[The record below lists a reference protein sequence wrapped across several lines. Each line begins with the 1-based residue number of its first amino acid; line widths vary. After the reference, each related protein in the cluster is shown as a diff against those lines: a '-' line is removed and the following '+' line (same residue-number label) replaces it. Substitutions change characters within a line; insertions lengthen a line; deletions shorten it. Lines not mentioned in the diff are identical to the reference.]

1 MVAVI
6 KLPKL
11 LNHARKGLVNIQ
23 NIDDKECLKWCLIR
37 YLNLVDH
44 HRARIRKI
52 DKDLARKLDFKDI
65 NFYVKIRNI
74 LKDMSHYY

>member
-1 MVAVI
+1 M
-6 KLPKL
+6 PKV
-11 LNHARKGLVNIQ
+11 LNHARKGLVNIK

-44 HRARIRKI
+44 HQARIRKI

-65 NFYVKIRNI
+65 NFSVKIRNI